1 MSKYKSFISVQSVDS
16 SEAGGKEIAVLNLVA
31 NFGCRLLGNAR
42 ETRTKD
48 TKRRMKDEG

>member
-1 MSKYKSFISVQSVDS
+1 MIKYKSFITVHSVV
-16 SEAGGKEIAVLNLVA
+16 AV
-31 NFGCRLLGNAR
+31 FWGTQK